1 MVNTIQEV
9 FNSKYFQGIT
19 SKDEEAYYVCK
30 EQMTNTGH
38 EHAYIWYMLEAHGRL
53 QGIFSFYCRDS
64 KSWDSKVPLDRKVDA
79 QKFKIFQKPGEFRFW
94 MPSFLGRQPFLQP
107 YNDDHSY
114 S

>member
-38 EHAYIWYMLEAHGRL
+38 GHAYIWYMLEAQGRL
-53 QGIFSFYCRDS
+53 QGIFSFYDRDS
-64 KSWDSKVPLDRKVDA
+64 KSWDSKGPLHRNVDA
-79 QKFKIFQKPGEFRFW
+79 QKFKIFKKPGEFSFCFW
-94 MPSFLGRQPFLQP
+94 TPSLLGNQLPVET
-107 YNDDHSY
+107 SY